1 MKSSIQD
8 RLKHI
13 FGDCHNAGPAT
24 DEQIQVAERQI
35 ALVFPPS
42 FRTFLSTY
50 GASSF
55 QPPYTIAGI
64 VPEIDPDETPE
75 WESVSH
81 ANQARRMKQD
91 PRLIYFTSDGC
102 DCQLYLD
109 SRNPGDDGEY
119 PVIALGPGFDDV
131 RNANSFVEFAEEAM
145 FVDPLE
151 KYG

>member
-1 MKSSIQD
+1 MKLPIQD

-24 DEQIQVAERQI
+24 DEQIQAAERKI
-35 ALVFPPS
+35 ALAFPPS
-42 FRTFLSTY
+42 FRAFLSTY

-55 QPPYTIAGI
+55 QAPYRIAGI

-75 WESVSH
+75 WESVSQ
-81 ANQARRMKQD
+81 ANLARRM

-102 DCQLYLD
+102 DCRLYLD

-119 PVIALGPGFDDV
+119 PVIALGPRFDDV
-131 RNANSFVEFAEEAM
+131 RIASSFVEFAEEAI